1 MGIFACGIEM
11 YSGILGPL
19 EKMVGTVR
27 CPVCSAQTAL
37 SLARRTLF
45 GSSDR
50 QGLFLLSLFQVVSD
64 RDFCLL
70 LADGERE
77 VIKEGQDG
85 TDQIGTEESDNRWGS
100 EKPVEYSSVVEHSTA
115 EKPEQTFSLL
125 VLLN

>member
-1 MGIFACGIEM
+1 MGHQIGRVFSFCHF
-11 YSGILGPL
+11 S
-19 EKMVGTVR
+19 TW
-27 CPVCSAQTAL
+27 SQT
-37 SLARRTLF
+37 
-45 GSSDR
+45 
-50 QGLFLLSLFQVVSD
+50 
-64 RDFCLL
+64 DFCLL

-77 VIKEGQDG
+77 VIKAGQDG